1 MKLNVKR
8 CCELMQERHI
18 NMTDI
23 EKMTGITLF
32 NLDWIFENRYVEVG
46 TLERIANVLQCDTD
60 DIALLDDYGNENVIE
75 FLKGQ
80 SKATVTFSQGRYKT
94 RIKKLAEKFPEE
106 CNIIAENQNGSIC
119 AHIPVAWLRI
129 NPPMSLT
136 EEQRQ
141 HRAKLMRQ
149 NIFHSEY
156 NRCEKG

>member
-8 CCELMQERHI
+8 CRELMQERRI

-23 EKMTGITLF
+23 ERMTGITVF

-75 FLKGQ
+75 FLKGHN
-80 SKATVTFSQGRYKT
+80 KTTITFSQGRYKT

-106 CNIIAENQNGSIC
+106 CNIIAENQDGSIC
-119 AHIPVAWLRI
+119 AHIPVTWVRI
-129 NPPMSLT
+129 KPIMSLT
-136 EEQRQ
+136 EEQR
-141 HRAKLMRQ
+141 RA
-149 NIFHSEY
+149 IA
-156 NRCEKG
+156 NRLHGNN

>member
-8 CCELMQERHI
+8 CRELMQERHI

-23 EKMTGITLF
+23 ERMTGITVF

-75 FLKGQ
+75 FLKGHN
-80 SKATVTFSQGRYKT
+80 KATITFSQGRYKT

-106 CNIIAENQNGSIC
+106 CNIIAENQDGSIR
-119 AHIPVAWLRI
+119 AHIPVTWVRI
-129 NPPMSLT
+129 KPTMSLT
-136 EEQRQ
+136 EEQR
-141 HRAKLMRQ
+141 RA
-149 NIFHSEY
+149 IA
-156 NRCEKG
+156 NRLHGNN

>member
-8 CCELMQERHI
+8 CRELMQERRI

-23 EKMTGITLF
+23 EKVTGITLF

-94 RIKKLAEKFPEE
+94 RVKKLAEKFPEE
-106 CNIIAENQNGSIC
+106 CNIIAENQDGSIC
-119 AHIPVAWLRI
+119 AHIPVAWVRI

-141 HRAKLMRQ
+141 HRAKLMCQ
-149 NIFHSEY
+149 NIFHSGY
-156 NRCEKG
+156 NRHEKG